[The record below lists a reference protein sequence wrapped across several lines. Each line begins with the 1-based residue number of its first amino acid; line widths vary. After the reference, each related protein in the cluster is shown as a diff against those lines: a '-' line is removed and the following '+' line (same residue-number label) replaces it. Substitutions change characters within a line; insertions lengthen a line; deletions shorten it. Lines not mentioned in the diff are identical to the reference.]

1 MSPNGSMNSRVPPPV
16 SANDDWPY
24 QRTCMPP
31 RLAQPSSPP
40 PISTGG
46 GDFAGAGLRFGFGV
60 VLTGRLPQRR

>member
-24 QRTCMPP
+24 QRTCMVS

-40 PISTGG
+40 PTSIGRG
-46 GDFAGAGLRFGFGV
+46 AGAGLRFGVAFG
-60 VLTGRLPQRR
+60 LLPQRR